1 MTGPDTLIV
10 DGTVLRERFRR
21 VPNCLNLW
29 LWECGVL
36 WDGGPHSKAGWGVF
50 EYSLGQVTSATASW
64 CAMPPGGAKGL
75 LHKLRV
81 YPRALRVSEA
91 ISNYQYDAAALPLAD
106 PGLAPHPS

>member
-1 MTGPDTLIV
+1 MTRQVVLIV
-10 DGTVLRERFRR
+10 DGGPKVLSL
-21 VPNCLNLW
+21 VVD
-29 LWECGVL
+29 GVL
-36 WDGGPHSKAGWGVF
+36 WDGGPRSKVGWGVF

-64 CAMPPGGAKGL
+64 CAMPAGGAKGL